1 MRTGNSSK
9 VCAVVDELRVQR
21 LLRAITDDL
30 SVLRIEATADA
41 QRRLD
46 PLWLRGIKYTFVT
59 AIEAC
64 LDIAQHLCAS
74 EGWGPPRD
82 NGDAMTVLGKHEVL
96 ETELAASMRRSVGF
110 RNVLVHEYVAVDDAV
125 VIARLGDLSDL
136 NRYVGAI
143 GDFLA

>member
-1 MRTGNSSK
+1 

-41 QRRLD
+41 ERRTD

-64 LDIAQHLCAS
+64 STSLNI
-74 EGWGPPRD
+74 
-82 NGDAMTVLGKHEVL
+82 
-96 ETELAASMRRSVGF
+96 SVQPKGGG
-110 RNVLVHEYVAVDDAV
+110 
-125 VIARLGDLSDL
+125 RLGTT
-136 NRYVGAI
+136 ATP
-143 GDFLA
+143 